1 MRPFIR
7 PVALS
12 IACLAASLAFL
23 APGGALAQGKM
34 APAPAPAQAAPP
46 PGGAPMQL
54 KQIALTQKQIDGV
67 VAAQKDMDAITS
79 KLQPNARPD
88 AKVLA
93 SLEGVAKKNG
103 FASYDDYNNVM
114 DNISIAYGGIDPAS
128 KKYVGSEA
136 VIKSQIAEVQANK
149 KMSASD
155 KKQALEE
162 LNQAL
167 KQPEPPIQNKG
178 NIDLVVKNYDKLAA
192 VMGEGQQ

>member
-12 IACLAASLAFL
+12 IACLAASLIFL
-23 APGGALAQGKM
+23 APGGALAQGKA
-34 APAPAPAQAAPP
+34 APAPAQQAAPP

-67 VAAQKDMDAITS
+67 IAAQKDMDAITS

-103 FASYDDYNNVM
+103 FASYEDYNNVM
-114 DNISIAYGGIDPAS
+114 DNISIVFGGIDPAT

-136 VIKSQIAEVQANK
+136 VIKQQIAQVQADK
-149 KMSASD
+149 KMKAED
-155 KKQALEE
+155 KKEALAN
-162 LNQAL
+162 LDQAL
-167 KQPEPPIQNKG
+167 KAKAPEVENKG
-178 NIDLVVKNYDKLAA
+178 NIELVVKNYDKLNA
-192 VMGEGQQ
+192 VLGEDTN

>member
-12 IACLAASLAFL
+12 IACLAASLALL
-23 APGGALAQGKM
+23 ASDGALAQGKM
-34 APAPAPAQAAPP
+34 AQAAPP
-46 PGGAPMQL
+46 PIQL
-54 KQIALTQKQIDGV
+54 KQIPLTQKQIDGV

-88 AKVLA
+88 AKVMA
-93 SLEGVAKKNG
+93 SLEAVAKKNG

-114 DNISIAYGGIDPAS
+114 DNISIVYGGIDPAS

-136 VIKSQIAEVQANK
+136 VIKSQIGQVEADK
-149 KMSASD
+149 KMTAPE
-155 KKQALEE
+155 KKQAIDN
-162 LNQAL
+162 LNMAL
-167 KQPEPPIQNKG
+167 KAKDPDIQNKS

-192 VMGEGQQ
+192 ALSEDMN